1 MSPGSNIGTAPT
13 TPGAIVVVAVSG
25 AFVVVAID
33 AAAAGDDVPFIS
45 VSAAEGEDKTV
56 RREGSI
62 VGLGPAMLA
71 MALLLLG
78 FSLLVLL
85 LSSLLAFFPV
95 VTAATTLL
103 SWFVFDAVVFDL
115 VAA

>member
-1 MSPGSNIGTAPT
+1 
-13 TPGAIVVVAVSG
+13 
-25 AFVVVAID
+25 
-33 AAAAGDDVPFIS
+33 
-45 VSAAEGEDKTV
+45 
-56 RREGSI
+56 

-95 VTAATTLL
+95 VTAATTFL
-103 SWFVFDAVVFDL
+103 SWFVFDDVVFDL